1 MPSTRDFIAALRV
14 LAAEMDRAVAWRLLV
29 TVLLVVAGGL
39 LAGLAPLALK
49 GMVDAATGGPDL
61 RDRTASTAM
70 LTSAAAYLLAL
81 CGGRLLTELR
91 PSIISAAEQRLY
103 AGLRRRFFGHLLAL
117 PLAFHLCRS
126 TGALAH
132 GLQQAIS
139 GYQVIVFNLVH
150 SVVPVLVELV
160 TVALV
165 LASLGQPA
173 LIATFAGSAL
183 AYLAVMG
190 VPRSGFKQAAHGVS
204 DASIDSQ
211 GLLTDGLLNIET
223 IKCFS
228 AERTA
233 RDRFGKAADRLEER
247 WARLQR
253 QRLRMGFAATATFA
267 LSMTTSLAIA
277 VHAAMQGTLTTG
289 GFVLA
294 NVYMLQ
300 VLRPLEMLGSAAR
313 DVSQS
318 LEFIRPLI
326 NVLQERPETVGTN
339 EEQSPTR
346 AVEGDPSGTAHTATT
361 KDDRR
366 GPPEI
371 SFRGVHLA
379 YEVGKPVLRGLTLN
393 IVAGSTV
400 AIVGASGSGK
410 SSLVRLLLR
419 LCEPQAGS
427 ILVDG
432 IAIDTL
438 RLGDLRNMFAVVP
451 QDTVLFNESIA
462 FNIGVGKAGATHGEI
477 VQSARL
483 AEIHEFIAA
492 LPAGYSTMVGERGLR
507 LSGGERQRI
516 AIARAVLKNPRVY
529 VFDEAT
535 SMLGSLTERAIV
547 RNLQEISAGRTAIT
561 IAHRLATVRHA
572 DEIVVLDGGQVA
584 ERGDHATLLASGGAY
599 AAMWHAQQEDGPA

>member
-1 MPSTRDFIAALRV
+1 MPSTRDLIAALRV
-14 LAAEMDRAVAWRLLV
+14 LADNMDRTVAWRLV
-29 TVLLVVAGGL
+29 ATVLMVVAGGL

-49 GMVDAATGGPDL
+49 VMIDAATGTPDL

-70 LTSAAAYLLAL
+70 LTSAAAYLVAI

-91 PSIISAAEQRLY
+91 PSLIGAAEQRLY
-103 AGLRRRFFGHLLAL
+103 ARLRRRFFGHLLAL
-117 PLAFHLCRS
+117 PLTFHLGRS
-126 TGALAH
+126 TGAMVH

-139 GYQVIVFNLVH
+139 GYQVIVFNIVH
-150 SVVPVLVELV
+150 SIVPVLVELV

-173 LIATFAGSAL
+173 LIATFVGSAL

-190 VPRSGFKQAAHGVS
+190 LPRYGFRDAAQAVS
-204 DASIDSQ
+204 NASIDAH
-211 GLLTDGLLNIET
+211 GLLTDGLLNIEA
-223 IKCFS
+223 IKCFG

-233 RDRFGKAADRLEER
+233 RDRFGKAADRLEGR

-253 QRLRMGFAATATFA
+253 HRLRMGFAVTATFA
-267 LSMTTSLAIA
+267 LSMSASLAIA
-277 VHAAMQGTLTTG
+277 VHAVTQGTLTTG

-313 DVSQS
+313 DLSQS

-326 NVLQERPETVGTN
+326 DVLQEAPEIDGSNKYSTTREPDVD
-339 EEQSPTR
+339 SPGPADT
-346 AVEGDPSGTAHTATT
+346 AVT
-361 KDDRR
+361 KFDRR
-366 GPPEI
+366 GAPSI
-371 SFRGVHLA
+371 SFRDVHLA
-379 YEVGKPVLRGLTLN
+379 YGAGKPVLRGLSLN
-393 IVAGSTV
+393 IAAGSTV

-419 LCEPQAGS
+419 LCEPQAGG
-427 ILVDG
+427 IVLDG
-432 IAIDTL
+432 IAIDAL
-438 RLGDLRNMFAVVP
+438 PLGDLRSMVAVVP

-462 FNIGVGKAGATHGEI
+462 FNIGIGKAGATQGEI
-477 VQSARL
+477 EQAARL

-492 LPAGYSTMVGERGLR
+492 LPAGYGTMVGERGLR

-516 AIARAVLKNPRVY
+516 AIARAVLKNPRVF

-547 RNLQEISAGRTAIT
+547 RNLQQISADRTTIT

-572 DEIVVLDGGQVA
+572 DEIVILDEGRVA
-584 ERGDHATLLASGGAY
+584 ECGDHAALLASGGAY
-599 AAMWHAQQEDGPA
+599 AAMWHAQQEDGSA